1 MLCESFCLHRMVRR
15 KVGGGE
21 TVDLPIGISDGP
33 LFRDGGIV
41 VRNPL
46 VCVYRPRAAFVFLN
60 LRIGETEADDVNGCV
75 VYIMNYEPKY
85 AKAESTKVEEE
96 EVEELRRFSVDK
108 MKNKISLGFLAGCIE
123 GTIRATHPCPN

>member
-85 AKAESTKVEEE
+85 AKAPRLRKRRLR
-96 EVEELRRFSVDK
+96 LRRFSVDK

>member
-1 MLCESFCLHRMVRR
+1 
-15 KVGGGE
+15 
-21 TVDLPIGISDGP
+21 
-33 LFRDGGIV
+33 
-41 VRNPL
+41 
-46 VCVYRPRAAFVFLN
+46 
-60 LRIGETEADDVNGCV
+60 LRIGEIEADDVNGCV

-108 MKNKISLGFLAGCIE
+108 MKNKISLGFLAGVSGGFIE

>member
-1 MLCESFCLHRMVRR
+1 MVRR

-85 AKAESTKVEEE
+85 NKVSYAKCESDKV
-96 EVEELRRFSVDK
+96 EVEEVVSVDK

>member
-1 MLCESFCLHRMVRR
+1 
-15 KVGGGE
+15 
-21 TVDLPIGISDGP
+21 
-33 LFRDGGIV
+33 
-41 VRNPL
+41 
-46 VCVYRPRAAFVFLN
+46 